1 MRFVIFN
8 PKRSLPNHPSFEMHY
23 VCKKERRTSEML
35 PKYYKSF
42 GRKNLPRDLI
52 FMTSARF
59 CSTAVLKSLP
69 NFACFVLDLNMTIQT
84 SRDLTLSE
92 VSRDSKVD
100 ISLHSTKENTFPR
113 LRVMIISSRVR
124 STSHCFG
131 TVDPL
136 GSSHSVPDAVGTA
149 GNRRSNKCALQRK
162 AETVYILLKCSFLHD
177 VQIFKRYLNL
187 RDGTPASTKVTHG
200 NISANVAG
208 ANPAERLFL

>member
-1 MRFVIFN
+1 
-8 PKRSLPNHPSFEMHY
+8 MHY
-23 VCKKERRTSEML
+23 VCKRERRTSEML
-35 PKYYKSF
+35 PKYCKGF
-42 GRKNLPRDLI
+42 GRKHLPRDLI

-59 CSTAVLKSLP
+59 CSTAILKSFP
-69 NFACFVLDLNMTIQT
+69 NFACFALDLNMTIQT

-136 GSSHSVPDAVGTA
+136 GSSHSDPEAVSTA
-149 GNRRSNKCALQRK
+149 GNHRSNKCALQGK
-162 AETVYILLKCSFLHD
+162 TETVYVLLKCSFLHD
-177 VQIFKRYLNL
+177 GQIFKRYLNL
-187 RDGTPASTKVTHG
+187 RDGTPASTKVTHS

-208 ANPAERLFL
+208 SNPAVRLFL